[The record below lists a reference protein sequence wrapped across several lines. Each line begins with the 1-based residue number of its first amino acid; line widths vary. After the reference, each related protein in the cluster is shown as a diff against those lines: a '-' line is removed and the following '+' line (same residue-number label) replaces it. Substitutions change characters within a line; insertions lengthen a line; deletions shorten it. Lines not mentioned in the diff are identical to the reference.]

1 MKPYHSII
9 VLLIIIVSAFAAGQH
24 GLSCAEDE
32 IVADMNQALEKT
44 LADKQ
49 EEWITPDTIIDYRSH
64 LKIAALRRTSII
76 YYADERNENL
86 RSRKMVWHNGHGK
99 SLAFQSY
106 ANCSFASVLA
116 LSDQR
121 PTMMLSILALLWTM
135 FSVLY
140 FRRQHKD
147 TIIVGELVLNTETHQ
162 FRTLKKGPISLTPMQ
177 EQLMTMFFHS
187 DNHQL
192 SKQQICDA
200 LWPKKPDAS
209 DTLYTLI
216 RRIRPILAD
225 NGLTITTE
233 RGKDYKLKAST
244 KNLGA
249 SPSPS

>member
-9 VLLIIIVSAFAAGQH
+9 VLLVIIICAFAAGQH

-32 IVADMNQALEKT
+32 IVADMNQALQKT
-44 LADKQ
+44 LAEKQ
-49 EEWITPDTIIDYRSH
+49 EGWITPDTIIDYRSH

-76 YYADERNENL
+76 YYADERNESL
-86 RSRKMVWHNGHGK
+86 KSRKMVWHNSRGND
-99 SLAFQSY
+99 LTFQSY

-116 LSDQR
+116 MSDQR
-121 PTMMLSILALLWTM
+121 PTMMLSFLAMLWTM

-140 FRRQHKD
+140 FRKQHKN
-147 TIIVGELVLNTETHQ
+147 TIIVGGMVLDNDAQQ
-162 FRTLKKGPISLTPMQ
+162 FQNLKKEPLSLTPMQ
-177 EQLMTMFFHS
+177 EQLMKMFFNS
-187 DNHQL
+187 ENHQL

-216 RRIRPILAD
+216 RRIKPVLAE

-233 RGKDYKLKAST
+233 RGKDYKLTSR
-244 KNLGA
+244 
-249 SPSPS
+249 